1 MLQPVTLVGSLVR
14 LEPLSLDHVAGLVAA
29 SSEDPG
35 AYRWNLMP
43 RSEPAMAAYVTD
55 TIDGWQAGHTLAFAT
70 VAVADDR
77 VVGCTRYC
85 RAEYWAWPADSPW
98 HRADGTPDA
107 LEVGYTWLAV
117 SAQRSGMNIEAK
129 RLMFALAFDTW
140 AVHRVSLDTDVRN
153 QQSRTAIEALGAR
166 FEGVI
171 RAERLGADVTVRD
184 SARYSIILDEWPAVR
199 AHLDARL
206 ARHV

>member
-1 MLQPVTLVGSLVR
+1 MLEAVTLVGSLVR
-14 LEPLSLDHVAGLVAA
+14 LEPVSLDHVDGLVAA
-29 SSEDPG
+29 SQEDPG

-43 RSEPAMAAYVTD
+43 RSRPAMAAYVAGAV
-55 TIDGWQAGHTLAFAT
+55 DGWEAGHTLAFAT
-70 VAVADDR
+70 IAVADDR

-85 RAEYWAWPADSPW
+85 RAEYWAWPDDSPGY
-98 HRADGTPDA
+98 RAGRTPDV
-107 LEVGYTWLAV
+107 LEVGYTWLAA
-117 SAQRSGMNIEAK
+117 SAQRTGMNIDAK
-129 RLMFALAFDTW
+129 RLMLGHAFETW

-153 QQSRTAIEALGAR
+153 QQSRTAIEALAAR

-184 SARYSIILDEWPAVR
+184 SARYSILRGEWPEVR

-206 ARHV
+206 AR

>member
-1 MLQPVTLVGSLVR
+1 MLSTVTLVGSLVR
-14 LEPLSLDHVAGLVAA
+14 LEPVSLDHVDGLVAA
-29 SSEDPG
+29 SQEDPG

-43 RSEPAMAAYVTD
+43 RSRPAMAAYVAD
-55 TIDGWQAGHTLAFAT
+55 TLDGWEAGHTLAFAT
-70 VAVADDR
+70 IAIADDR

-85 RAEYWAWPADSPW
+85 RAEYWAWPDDRPGY
-98 HRADGTPDA
+98 RADRTPDV
-107 LEVGYTWLAV
+107 LEVGYAWLAA
-117 SAQRSGMNIEAK
+117 SAQRTGMNIEAK
-129 RLMFALAFDTW
+129 RLMLAHAFETW

-171 RAERLGADVTVRD
+171 RAERLGADITVRD
-184 SARYSIILDEWPAVR
+184 SARYSIIRHEWPAVR

-206 ARHV
+206 AR